1 MPFMTSE
8 SPRIQIQTQG
18 STIKIAG
25 GQVKHQVGLV
35 NAGTFMKSLLQQ
47 LLQRKA
53 AGTPVLNWIK
63 RIPWLCAIYV

>member
-1 MPFMTSE
+1 MPIMTSE

-25 GQVKHQVGLV
+25 GQVKRQVGLV

-47 LLQRKA
+47 LLQ
-53 AGTPVLNWIK
+53 
-63 RIPWLCAIYV
+63 